1 MLNKTT
7 ELKVV
12 RDVLIVGGIILALL
26 CIFCFFSLY
35 EIPLGFLLGLVIS
48 LINYAI
54 VNVQA
59 KIMLSKSNSMSS
71 VGLTLACYS
80 TRFLLY
86 GGSLFLA
93 FYLNYIGIKL
103 FAWYT
108 VFAGFMVIKAI
119 IFFKYGQIA
128 NRKIEDIK

>member
-1 MLNKTT
+1 
-7 ELKVV
+7 
-12 RDVLIVGGIILALL
+12 
-26 CIFCFFSLY
+26 
-35 EIPLGFLLGLVIS
+35 
-48 LINYAI
+48 
-54 VNVQA
+54 
-59 KIMLSKSNSMSS
+59 MLSKNNSISS

-93 FYLNYIGIKL
+93 FYLNYIGVKL
-103 FAWYT
+103 FAWYS
-108 VFAGFMVIKAI
+108 VFVGFMVIKAI